1 MDHDISNVGKPH
13 TYLNLL
19 EKYCERII
27 DYWLRKVTTDTVNW
41 EELFIHSR
49 TANNAIYRDSLT
61 VNNEIAIGTK
71 YGPL

>member
-27 DYWLRKVTTDTVNW
+27 DYWLRKVTTDTVN
-41 EELFIHSR
+41 
-49 TANNAIYRDSLT
+49 
-61 VNNEIAIGTK
+61 
-71 YGPL
+71 